1 LGQPRITY
9 DREEFD
15 LIKPRARTLVAMG
28 VLGLVPLG
36 LVAPPA
42 YANTTVTG
50 SCTDGGGIVWQ
61 TKVEW
66 KGTYVRSGV
75 TKVGVDYAGWSTNR
89 GSTPTDSIVKTYG
102 PDGKLLNTQ
111 RRTATFDY
119 KSGSVYDFRNPV
131 NPPSSPGKSKVTIT
145 LGRDG
150 DGFGNCT
157 VTYVQPSTSADPV
170 IAAVGDMVCKPGA
183 TVTSTACQHKAVS
196 SSILRAR
203 PAAFLALGDLQYN
216 NGELA
221 NFKTA
226 YETSYGRFK
235 ASTRPAP
242 GNEDYATAG
251 AFGYFSYFGALAGSS
266 SKGYRSFNL
275 GDWHIVQ
282 LNTERDISASG
293 AQVQWLKS
301 DLAANTKRCVLAYMH
316 KPRWGNTDRPEFQP
330 IYSAMVAGGVTL
342 LLTGHEHNYQAQPK
356 RDASGAE
363 SSTGIAQYVIGTGG
377 RSVWR
382 NASDA
387 DQKPIA
393 FNSSTFG
400 WLKLTLHSTSADL
413 KFVPVG
419 GSFTDSRRVTCNP

>member
-1 LGQPRITY
+1 M
-9 DREEFD
+9 
-15 LIKPRARTLVAMG
+15 IKPRARALAAMV
-28 VLGLVPLG
+28 VLGLAPLG
-36 LVAPPA
+36 LVAAPA

-89 GSTPTDSIVKTYG
+89 GATATDSIVKTYG

-111 RRTATFDY
+111 TRTATFDY
-119 KSGSVYDFRNPV
+119 KSGNVYDSRNPV

-150 DGFGNCT
+150 DGFRNCT
-157 VTYVQPSTSADPV
+157 VTYIQPATSADPV

-196 SSILRAR
+196 SSILNAR

-242 GNEDYATAG
+242 GNEDYATTG
-251 AFGYFSYFGALAGSS
+251 AAGYFSYFGALAGSS
-266 SKGYRSFNL
+266 SEGYRSFNL

-293 AQVQWLKS
+293 TQLQWLKS

-330 IYSAMVAGGVTL
+330 IYSALVDGGVTL

-356 RDASGAE
+356 RNASGAE
-363 SSTGIAQYVIGTGG
+363 ASTGVAQYIIGTGG
-377 RSVWR
+377 KSVLQ
-382 NASDA
+382 NASIA

-419 GSFTDSRRVTCNP
+419 GSFTDSRTVTCNP

>member
-1 LGQPRITY
+1 MKPNASTADSTFFRARRDNVAARGNSPAWSGASRDCGDSPGSPLN
-9 DREEFD
+9 REEFD
-15 LIKPRARTLVAMG
+15 LIKPRARALVAMG

-36 LVAPPA
+36 LVAAPA
-42 YANTTVTG
+42 YSNTTVTG

-89 GSTPTDSIVKTYG
+89 GSTATDSIVRTYG

-111 RRTATFDY
+111 RLTATFDY
-119 KSGSVYDFRNPV
+119 KSGNAYDSRNPV

-157 VTYVQPSTSADPV
+157 VTYIQPSTSADPV

-196 SSILRAR
+196 SSILKAR

-242 GNEDYATAG
+242 GHED
-251 AFGYFSYFGALAGSS
+251 
-266 SKGYRSFNL
+266 
-275 GDWHIVQ
+275 
-282 LNTERDISASG
+282 
-293 AQVQWLKS
+293 
-301 DLAANTKRCVLAYMH
+301 
-316 KPRWGNTDRPEFQP
+316 
-330 IYSAMVAGGVTL
+330 
-342 LLTGHEHNYQAQPK
+342 NYQAQPK
-356 RDASGAE
+356 RNASGAE
-363 SSTGIAQYVIGTGG
+363 SSIGVAQYIVGTGG
-377 RSVWR
+377 KSVLG
-382 NASDA
+382 NASVA

-400 WLKLTLHSTSADL
+400 WLKVTLHSTSADL

-419 GSFTDSRRVTCNP
+419 GSFTDRRTVTCNP